1 MTINFFRILNSTVYA
16 ILSFILFCL
25 ILCTPADVIY
35 QCYTARRL
43 TNIFI
48 VTGAYIITFLLA
60 ILIYAS
66 RIYANRSALTGIPKA
81 WIPVEIGDVG
91 KTVRRLIAEGL
102 ARSAIIAYQAR
113 PRDLSNEENELVH
126 DRMLSVD
133 RDQPPWGEISHPAWS
148 SPSSP
153 DLPDLQYQTVIKELP
168 HLIEAKAVSL
178 APIGTPSAPS
188 LDAFSPLS
196 TPEEHENPDPRVVE
210 ILQRPAT
217 MGLREYIGHLTALG
231 LISPPEL
238 GVEFLGLYERAR
250 FSSHALYEDE
260 FRTLMG
266 IFAEIL
272 RGMKAVDQQL
282 LEDVYAA
289 SSRRDSES
297 LIGPSDEEGE
307 TDTEDDFADVGE
319 PLSQGRSNTSSVW
332 GSSIRS
338 VHTAPMV
345 QSRSSPAL
353 SRSTGRRGLTVRTSM
368 NSLRPTLSNTSGSSN
383 GSVIRL
389 AEARDPLDLPYTIE
403 LPGKRKR

>member
-1 MTINFFRILNSTVYA
+1 
-16 ILSFILFCL
+16 
-25 ILCTPADVIY
+25 
-35 QCYTARRL
+35 
-43 TNIFI
+43 
-48 VTGAYIITFLLA
+48 
-60 ILIYAS
+60 
-66 RIYANRSALTGIPKA
+66 
-81 WIPVEIGDVG
+81 
-91 KTVRRLIAEGL
+91 
-102 ARSAIIAYQAR
+102 
-113 PRDLSNEENELVH
+113 
-126 DRMLSVD
+126 
-133 RDQPPWGEISHPAWS
+133 
-148 SPSSP
+148 
-153 DLPDLQYQTVIKELP
+153 VIKELP

-231 LISPPEL
+231 LISAPEL